1 MWLNAIEEAFSNLAL
16 NDVLKA
22 GKSHVKYHILFSVS
36 AIIARVNRE
45 TQNVVEPRFTLEAA
59 KRAGEILPLAANC
72 LENALQSAV
81 TNAQMNNRVF
91 SPQNWLKS
99 IQSVQGQML
108 VAGTVAGMLPQ
119 MPNSSALLGVMKAPL
134 DGFHPRWSA
143 D

>member
-1 MWLNAIEEAFSNLAL
+1 MLGKLWIEFTDTPRVRRVISIWGSIVLIAF
-16 NDVLKA
+16 VLGA
-22 GKSHVKYHILFSVS
+22 AVTTTTSRGY
-36 AIIARVNRE
+36 RVG
-45 TQNVVEPRFTLEAA
+45 Q
-59 KRAGEILPLAANC
+59 EILGLAAT
-72 LENALQSAV
+72 AV
-81 TNAQMNNRVF
+81 TTAQMNNRVF

-119 MPNSSALLGVMKAPL
+119 MPNSSALLEVMKAPL